1 MAEEK
6 ATRRFTL
13 MANYDNRFA
22 QAGGIAR
29 PQTDVNIDAG
39 LRAYMGSVYNY
50 MAVGILLTGLVA
62 FGLYTQ
68 TVSTSFVPGGARLSN
83 NVFLTPLGRTLY
95 LTPVVY
101 ALIFAPLVFS
111 FFFVW
116 RQDRMSPGAAQT
128 MFWIFAVLMGL
139 SMSSIFIRFTGQS
152 IARVFFITATVFGAI
167 SLWGYT
173 TKKDLSGWGTFL
185 FMGLIGLLIASIVQ
199 LFFPMPMLG
208 FIISCV
214 GVLLFAG
221 LTAYDTQQIKDMYY
235 EVAHD
240 AALASKYAIV
250 GAFQLY
256 TDFIGMF
263 QSLMSL
269 LGDRE

>member
-1 MAEEK
+1 
-6 ATRRFTL
+6 
-13 MANYDNRFA
+13 MANYDNRYA

-29 PQTDVNIDAG
+29 PRSDAAIDAG
-39 LRAYMGSVYNY
+39 LRSFMSSVYNY

-62 FGLYTQ
+62 YGLFSLA
-68 TVSTSFVPGGARLSN
+68 VSPVPVQGGASLSRTLH
-83 NVFLTPLGRTLY
+83 LTPLGRTIYMTPLLY
-95 LTPVVY
+95 V
-101 ALIFAPLVFS
+101 LIFAPLVFS

-116 RQDRMSPGAAQT
+116 RQDKMSPAGAQT

-139 SMSSIFIRFTGQS
+139 SLSTIGLRFTGQS
-152 IARVFFITATVFGAI
+152 IARVFFITAATFGAI

-185 FMGLIGLLIASIVQ
+185 FMGLIGLIIASIVQ
-199 LFFPMPMLG
+199 IFVQAPMLG

-214 GVLLFAG
+214 GVLIFAG
-221 LTAYDTQQIKDMYY
+221 LTAYDTQMIKDTYY
-235 EVAHD
+235 DVAHD